1 MEEGNLY
8 RRRKRG
14 PDGEGGGSDPAGS
27 GGRLAMLFRLGV
39 GRAKSKFYDHSLCW
53 RDVLFFK
60 NVSKF
65 NPPPPEQDEESTKLS
80 GRIVVRIIFDHAAT
94 QHSKMKIR
102 LTMHAAYSSPG
113 APMQEARKIL
123 LAAWGDSQ
131 DSPAVGGG
139 IGIR

>member
-1 MEEGNLY
+1 MEEGNLN

-65 NPPPPEQDEESTKLS
+65 NPPPLS
-80 GRIVVRIIFDHAAT
+80 RGKNGCVPVQNKRG
-94 QHSKMKIR
+94 KKK
-102 LTMHAAYSSPG
+102 G
-113 APMQEARKIL
+113 KN
-123 LAAWGDSQ
+123 
-131 DSPAVGGG
+131 
-139 IGIR
+139 

>member
-1 MEEGNLY
+1 MPVLNWMGRLREDLQMEEGNLN

-65 NPPPPEQDEESTKLS
+65 HPPPLLNRMKRAPNSLGESWCVL
-80 GRIVVRIIFDHAAT
+80 F
-94 QHSKMKIR
+94 
-102 LTMHAAYSSPG
+102 LTTLPRSIP
-113 APMQEARKIL
+113 K
-123 LAAWGDSQ
+123 
-131 DSPAVGGG
+131 
-139 IGIR
+139 

>member
-65 NPPPPEQDEESTKLS
+65 HPPPLLNRMKRAPNSLGESWCVL
-80 GRIVVRIIFDHAAT
+80 F
-94 QHSKMKIR
+94 
-102 LTMHAAYSSPG
+102 LTTLPRSIP
-113 APMQEARKIL
+113 K
-123 LAAWGDSQ
+123 
-131 DSPAVGGG
+131 
-139 IGIR
+139 

>member
-1 MEEGNLY
+1 MEEGNLIGT
-8 RRRKRG
+8 KTG
-14 PDGEGGGSDPAGS
+14 PYGEGGGSDPVWS

-65 NPPPPEQDEESTKLS
+65 HPPPLALLNKMKRAPNSLGESWCVLL
-80 GRIVVRIIFDHAAT
+80 DHAAT

-102 LTMHAAYSSPG
+102 LTMHARGIFFSRSAD
-113 APMQEARKIL
+113 AR
-123 LAAWGDSQ
+123 GTEDF
-131 DSPAVGGG
+131 VGCMG
-139 IGIR
+139 RFARFS

>member
-53 RDVLFFK
+53 HGCSFFYEYLMHCFIPARHGPEMEGK
-60 NVSKF
+60 PVSR
-65 NPPPPEQDEESTKLS
+65 PY
-80 GRIVVRIIFDHAAT
+80 
-94 QHSKMKIR
+94 KI
-102 LTMHAAYSSPG
+102 G
-113 APMQEARKIL
+113 VE
-123 LAAWGDSQ
+123 G
-131 DSPAVGGG
+131 
-139 IGIR
+139 